1 MVEPM
6 YPPSKSG
13 IVRWGGAAAISGGV
27 YSLLIATIYAV
38 TRVGAAGNRL
48 FGSLDPLLFPAPTL
62 FTLSLVTFRGRYGK
76 HLARIGRQA
85 LAVAIFGMA
94 LVAIGQFGGAW
105 LGFARGWIGPV
116 AGVAHFVLPL
126 ASLCV
131 ELGLLVFAVSAA
143 RGHTLP
149 RRVWGLPFVM
159 AVLPV
164 LVIAAS
170 LVVALLRGAR
180 LLSIDDIY
188 FQGLCV
194 ALAVL
199 WVVLG
204 VLLWFEGNALAR
216 SGGLKS
222 LDTM

>member
-6 YPPSKSG
+6 DLPSERG

-38 TRVGAAGNRL
+38 TRVGAAGDRL
-48 FGSLDPLLFPAPTL
+48 FGSLDLLLFPAPAL
-62 FTLSLVTFRGRYGK
+62 FTLSLVTFRVRYGK
-76 HLARIGRQA
+76 DVARIGRQA

-94 LVAIGQFGGAW
+94 LVAIGQFGQGW
-105 LGFARGWIGPV
+105 LGFRGALAV
-116 AGVAHFVLPL
+116 APG
-126 ASLCV
+126 SLCV
-131 ELGLLVFAVSAA
+131 EFGLLVFAVSAA

-149 RRVWGLPFVM
+149 RRVWVLPFVM
-159 AVLPV
+159 AVLTV

-170 LVVALLRGAR
+170 QVMAQLRGTR

-188 FQGLCV
+188 FQGLHV

-204 VLLWFEGNALAR
+204 LLLWFEGNASAQ
-216 SGGLKS
+216 SDG
-222 LDTM
+222 

>member
-1 MVEPM
+1 
-6 YPPSKSG
+6 
-13 IVRWGGAAAISGGV
+13 
-27 YSLLIATIYAV
+27 
-38 TRVGAAGNRL
+38 
-48 FGSLDPLLFPAPTL
+48 
-62 FTLSLVTFRGRYGK
+62 
-76 HLARIGRQA
+76 
-85 LAVAIFGMA
+85 MA
-94 LVAIGQFGGAW
+94 LVAIGQFGYPW
-105 LGFARGWIGPV
+105 LGFARSGNYWI
-116 AGVAHFVLPL
+116 LPG
-126 ASLCV
+126 SLCV
-131 ELGLLVFAVSAA
+131 QLGLLGFAVSAA

-216 SGGLKS
+216 SDG
-222 LDTM
+222 

>member
-6 YPPSKSG
+6 DPPSERR
-13 IVRWGGAAAISGGV
+13 IVRWGGAAAVSGGV

-38 TRVGAAGNRL
+38 TRVGAAGNRM
-48 FGSLDPLLFPAPTL
+48 FGSLDPLLFPAPAL
-62 FTLSLVTFRGRYGK
+62 FTLSLVSFRVRYGK
-76 HLARIGRQA
+76 HVAPIGRQA

-94 LVAIGQFGGAW
+94 LVAIALFGYGW
-105 LGFARGWIGPV
+105 LDFARSWIGPV

-126 ASLCV
+126 GSLCV

-143 RGHTLP
+143 RRHTLP
-149 RRVWGLPFVM
+149 RRLWGLPFVM

-170 LVVALLRGAR
+170 QVVALLRGTR
-180 LLSIDDIY
+180 LLFIDDIY
-188 FQGLCV
+188 FQGLYV

-216 SGGLKS
+216 SGG
-222 LDTM
+222 

>member
-6 YPPSKSG
+6 DPASQRG

-38 TRVGAAGNRL
+38 TQVGAAGDRL
-48 FGSLDPLLFPAPTL
+48 FGSLDSLLFPAPAL
-62 FTLSLVTFRGRYGK
+62 FTLPLVTFRVRYGK
-76 HLARIGRQA
+76 RVPRIGRQA

-94 LVAIGQFGGAW
+94 LVAIGQFGYA
-105 LGFARGWIGPV
+105 LGFARGNYWIRPG
-116 AGVAHFVLPL
+116 
-126 ASLCV
+126 SLCV

-149 RRVWGLPFVM
+149 RRVWVLPFVM

-164 LVIAAS
+164 LMIAAS
-170 LVVALLRGAR
+170 QVVALLRGTR

-188 FQGLCV
+188 FQGLYV
-194 ALAVL
+194 AQAVL

-216 SGGLKS
+216 SGG
-222 LDTM
+222 

>member
-6 YPPSKSG
+6 DLPSQRG
-13 IVRWGGAAAISGGV
+13 IVRWGGVAAISGGV
-27 YSLLIATIYAV
+27 FSLLIATIYAV
-38 TRVGAAGNRL
+38 TQVGAAGDRL
-48 FGSLDPLLFPAPTL
+48 FGSLDVLLFPGPAL
-62 FTLSLVTFRGRYGK
+62 FTLSLVTIRVRYGQ
-76 HLARIGRQA
+76 HVARIGRQA

-94 LVAIGQFGGAW
+94 LVATGQFGQAW
-105 LGFARGWIGPV
+105 LGFRG
-116 AGVAHFVLPL
+116 AL
-126 ASLCV
+126 AVVPGSLCV
-131 ELGLLVFAVSAA
+131 ECGLLVFAVSAA

-149 RRVWGLPFVM
+149 RRVWVLPFVM

-170 LVVALLRGAR
+170 QVVARLRGTR

-188 FQGLCV
+188 FQGLHV

-204 VLLWFEGNALAR
+204 VLLWFEGKPLAR
-216 SGGLKS
+216 PGG
-222 LDTM
+222 

>member
-6 YPPSKSG
+6 DPPSQRG

-27 YSLLIATIYAV
+27 YLLLIATIYAV
-38 TRVGAAGNRL
+38 TRVGAAGDRL
-48 FGSLDPLLFPAPTL
+48 FGSLDPLLFPAPAL
-62 FTLSLVTFRGRYGK
+62 FTLSLVTFRVRYGK
-76 HLARIGRQA
+76 HVARIGRQA
-85 LAVAIFGMA
+85 LAVAIFGMT
-94 LVAIGQFGGAW
+94 LVAIGQFGYAW
-105 LGFARGWIGPV
+105 LGFTRSGNYLIGP
-116 AGVAHFVLPL
+116 G
-126 ASLCV
+126 SLCV
-131 ELGLLVFAVSAA
+131 ELGLLVFALSAA

-159 AVLPV
+159 TVLPV
-164 LVIAAS
+164 LMIAAS
-170 LVVALLRGAR
+170 QVVALLQGTR

-204 VLLWFEGNALAR
+204 VLLWFERNALAR
-216 SGGLKS
+216 SGG
-222 LDTM
+222 